1 MTARRRKDTILSV
14 RKQLKDTVEMRQR
27 DAEEFETRLKDD
39 THSLREEV
47 KRKEEDAKVLKMML
61 ISARNELSAKER
73 ASSQLIKRMKEIKSG
88 RRHKARS

>member
-1 MTARRRKDTILSV
+1 MSV